1 MLFGLDRYHSF
12 IFFLPLRP
20 SLLSSPVA
28 CLCLSVCI
36 CLVCL
41 LCLSRSL
48 GIRPRSCRSDNALLI
63 LCWCALVLFLS
74 HFIFPFGLTF
84 MSFSFLFVLLVFARL
99 FFFFRKIL
107 LLGTKKMGSFIFLPL
122 PILLCLRKN
131 KLQNRLN
138 KTLRAISD
146 RGERECTAYET
157 KQIKNRQTSSVA
169 TATNPASAAAELPPV
184 PPLL

>member
-99 FFFFRKIL
+99 FFFFGKYFYLAQKKWDLSFFFPSRFCCACEKINSK
-107 LLGTKKMGSFIFLPL
+107 TDFIKPFVPY
-122 PILLCLRKN
+122 
-131 KLQNRLN
+131 Q
-138 KTLRAISD
+138 T
-146 RGERECTAYET
+146 GERGSARRT
-157 KQIKNRQTSSVA
+157 KQNKSKIDKQ
-169 TATNPASAAAELPPV
+169 AA
-184 PPLL
+184 